1 MAEKESDIT
10 LDDLIDDMGGQAT
23 EFNWQTDTIAEE
35 DEGEVPRLN
44 IHPVLEKKQ
53 VSDLSTQGHLEIDV
67 GQEEDE
73 LKYYKGK
80 LAEQVQATREIL
92 GNFQLVSRRS
102 KITEGLAE
110 RYKEELSKHKE
121 YLNHLL
127 EQQSGAL
134 SAYKSKIL
142 VLDKERSEYRDAFR
156 ELREEFKSYK
166 QQAREYIEQLSQ
178 KNNNSEELEEYRTYA
193 KKLEDFSNL
202 QKEKKEFY
210 KEELRKRVINEHH
223 FQDRENSYLRKIEKY
238 QHTIARLSN
247 PSNIESK
254 EQGNA
259 EIQKPEENPE
269 REQQEQTQE
278 VKHSETVVDKKE
290 EVVPEKQ
297 EAKQEEKQ

>member
-1 MAEKESDIT
+1 M
-10 LDDLIDDMGGQAT
+10 
-23 EFNWQTDTIAEE
+23 
-35 DEGEVPRLN
+35 
-44 IHPVLEKKQ
+44 
-53 VSDLSTQGHLEIDV
+53 
-67 GQEEDE
+67 
-73 LKYYKGK
+73 YYKGK

-127 EQQSGAL
+127 EQQSEAL
-134 SAYKSKIL
+134 SAYKNKIL
-142 VLDKERSEYRDAFR
+142 VLDKERYEYRDAFR
-156 ELREEFKSYK
+156 ELREEFKSYR
-166 QQAREYIEQLSQ
+166 QQAIEYIEQLSQ
-178 KNNNSEELEEYRTYA
+178 GINSEELEEYRTYA

-210 KEELRKRVINEHH
+210 KEELRKRVISEHH
-223 FQDRENSYLRKIEKY
+223 FQDRENYYLRKIEKY
-238 QHTIARLSN
+238 QHTIASLSN

-259 EIQKPEENPE
+259 ENQKPEENPE

-278 VKHSETVVDKKE
+278 VKHSETVVDKKRRSSTR
-290 EVVPEKQ
+290 KTGS
-297 EAKQEEKQ
+297 